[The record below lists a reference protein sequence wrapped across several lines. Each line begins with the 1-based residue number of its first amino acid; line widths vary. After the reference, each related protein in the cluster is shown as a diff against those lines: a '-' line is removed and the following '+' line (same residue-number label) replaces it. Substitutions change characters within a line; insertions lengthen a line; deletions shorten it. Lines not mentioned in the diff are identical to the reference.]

1 MFNFVFFSS
10 RNHSILGFLQR
21 YIERY
26 YFCYFCQ
33 SCLGDFC
40 KKKNNIA
47 KSNIVSKLCYLNLR
61 IILRNIIKRTKWF
74 ASEHQYRLESGDSI
88 QKIEENSI
96 CNFFR
101 ALPKPK
107 FWYLGIPIP
116 NP

>member
-1 MFNFVFFSS
+1 MLLLLFLPKL
-10 RNHSILGFLQR
+10 LGRFLQ
-21 YIERY
+21 
-26 YFCYFCQ
+26 
-33 SCLGDFC
+33 